1 MLATLWGVRATLC
14 RWRHPC
20 TSSPVSQLTS
30 TPPAGPHK
38 MCNVASSSPA
48 VQVGVV
54 RLSRQTLQD
63 LLTKAL
69 ALDWTPNQA
78 AILACTEGT
87 ESVVE
92 AVARV
97 RSLSSGQQVGGA
109 HGSCLLAHHHHSW
122 SGHAAAVCQ
131 AQQCRDAV
139 QPTPQV
145 LYGADILDIMPPA
158 GSCMACPAAVH
169 AQRCV

>member
-1 MLATLWGVRATLC
+1 MGVLVTACRAVQ
-14 RWRHPC
+14 RQGA
-20 TSSPVSQLTS
+20 SQLILLWHLPS
-30 TPPAGPHK
+30 TPPASPPSM
-38 MCNVASSSPA
+38 MCSTAASPSPA

-69 ALDWTPNQA
+69 AMDWTPNQA

-97 RSLSSGQQVGGA
+97 RSLSTGQQVGAARALPESAACWTITRSRGA
-109 HGSCLLAHHHHSW
+109 A
-122 SGHAAAVCQ
+122 
-131 AQQCRDAV
+131 
-139 QPTPQV
+139 
-145 LYGADILDIMPPA
+145 MP
-158 GSCMACPAAVH
+158 
-169 AQRCV
+169 

>member
-1 MLATLWGVRATLC
+1 MLAMLWGVRATRC
-14 RWRHPC
+14 RWRLPG
-20 TSSPVSQLTS
+20 TSSPVSHLPS

-38 MCNVASSSPA
+38 VGSTASSSPA

-69 ALDWTPNQA
+69 AMDWTPNQA

-109 HGSCLLAHHHHSW
+109 
-122 SGHAAAVCQ
+122 
-131 AQQCRDAV
+131 
-139 QPTPQV
+139 
-145 LYGADILDIMPPA
+145 
-158 GSCMACPAAVH
+158 
-169 AQRCV
+169 